1 MRLNGMQHDVIFY
14 KNSSAYPA
22 VVRSYV
28 STDLPNNY
36 QADDTTDSHFDFF
49 IPLVPGYSYDF
60 NISGRIDVIDDLNNN
75 TILRCG
81 TVGNVALGLNGRYA
95 FLAATNNTIFERDEW
110 YVDNATFYCQ
120 DPDHTPG
127 TNVNYDYACI
137 GDKSGA
143 MFSIHNETDRVR
155 MIRFAYYGVTTK
167 LSSLTTGAYT
177 KESGFIKL
185 ERINKIGSALEYDNI
200 VSNYAGFHDK
210 YDLMK
215 YLNAYWDTLELFKN
229 GLTWTDQ
236 ELKPQLV
243 EVNNN

>member
-28 STDLPNNY
+28 STDIPNNY
-36 QADDTTDSHFDFF
+36 RSDDVTDSHFDFF
-49 IPLVPGYSYDF
+49 MPLVPGYSYDF
-60 NISGRIDVIDDLNNN
+60 NLSGRIDVIDDMNNVTLIRSGMPSN
-75 TILRCG
+75 ML
-81 TVGNVALGLNGRYA
+81 LGLNGRYY
-95 FLAATNNTIFERDEW
+95 TSVSVNNTITETDQW
-110 YVDNATFYCQ
+110 YVDNATFYNQ

-127 TNVNYDYACI
+127 TNVNYNYAAI
-137 GDKSGA
+137 GDKSGV
-143 MFSIHNETDRVR
+143 MFSIHNETDKVR
-155 MIRFAYYGVTTK
+155 MIRFAYYGVAVNI
-167 LSSLTTGAYT
+167 SALTTNAFT
-177 KESGFIKL
+177 FESGFIKL
-185 ERINKIGSALEYDNI
+185 ERINKLGSALEYDNI
-200 VSNYAGFHDK
+200 ISNYAGFHDK

-229 GLTWTDQ
+229 SLTWTEQ